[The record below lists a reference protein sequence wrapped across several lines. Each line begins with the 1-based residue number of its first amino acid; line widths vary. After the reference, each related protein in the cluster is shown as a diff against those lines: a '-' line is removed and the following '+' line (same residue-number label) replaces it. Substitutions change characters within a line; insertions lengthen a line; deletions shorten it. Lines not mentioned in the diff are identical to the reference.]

1 MPIRLYDTARREVVP
16 FEPPPLVRMYVCGIT
31 PYDSTHL
38 GHAATYLAYDVLI
51 RRLEDLGHE
60 VALVR
65 NVTDVDDSI
74 LPKARALGVNYLELA
89 DAEMAR
95 FRSDM
100 EALGMRPP
108 LSEPRATEAVP
119 QIIDL
124 VEKLLEAGHA
134 YRADGSVFFDVSSFP
149 AYGALSG
156 YDRDEMLRIAAE
168 RGGRPEDPAKRD
180 PLDFTLWQRSADDEP
195 SWDAPFGA
203 GRPGWHIECSAMVLA
218 AHGTTLDLHGG
229 GTDLIFPHHE
239 SEIAQSTSI
248 TGEPLA
254 RHWMH
259 SAMVAYDGEKM
270 SKSLGNLVFVSDL
283 LKVADARAIRLAL
296 LRHHYRAGFEWF
308 DTDLDEGRALLRR
321 LRAAAAR
328 GLGGVPPTTA
338 AGAAKDSATDPA
350 FRGGADPRPF
360 AARVREALDDDL
372 DVPRALDALDDLA
385 SAILS
390 GEPGGAGVSPGVT
403 DSEAPEVLMEL
414 AQLVG
419 VDLSLPVRGR

>member
-1 MPIRLYDTARREVVP
+1 VPIRLYDTARQEIVP
-16 FEPPPLVRMYVCGIT
+16 FEPPRLVKMYVCGIT

-38 GHAATYLAYDVLI
+38 GHAATYLTYDVLI
-51 RRLEDLGHE
+51 RRLEELGHE
-60 VALVR
+60 VALIR

-74 LPKARALGVNYLELA
+74 LPKARQLGVNYLELA

-124 VEKLLEAGHA
+124 VSRLLAAGHA
-134 YRADGSVFFDVSSFP
+134 YRADGSVFFDISTFP
-149 AYGALSG
+149 AYGALSHLN
-156 YDRDEMLRIAAE
+156 REEMLRIAAE
-168 RGGRPEDPAKRD
+168 RGGRPDDPAKRD
-180 PLDFTLWQRSADDEP
+180 PLDFTLWQRSAPDEP
-195 SWDAPFGA
+195 AWDAPFGP

-218 AHGTTLDLHGG
+218 AHGPTLDLHGG

-239 SEIAQSTSI
+239 SEIAQSTAI
-248 TGEPLA
+248 TGQPLA

-283 LKVADARAIRLAL
+283 LKVADPRAIRLAL

-321 LRAAAAR
+321 LLAAADC
-328 GLGGVPPTTA
+328 GSDPTFA
-338 AGAAKDSATDPA
+338 
-350 FRGGADPRPF
+350 GGADPRPF
-360 AARVREALDDDL
+360 AERVRAALDDDL
-372 DVPRALDALDDLA
+372 DVPRALDALDDLG

-390 GEPGGAGVSPGVT
+390 GEPGGAGVSPAMN
-403 DSEAPEVLMEL
+403 DREAPGEL
-414 AQLVG
+414 LRLARLVG
-419 VDLSLPVRGR
+419 VDLTVAARTG

>member
-1 MPIRLYDTARREVVP
+1 VPIRLYDTARREVVP
-16 FEPPPLVRMYVCGIT
+16 FEPPRLVRVYVCGIT

-38 GHAATYLAYDVLI
+38 GHAATYLAYDVLM
-51 RRLEDLGHE
+51 RRLEELGHE

-74 LPKARALGVNYLELA
+74 LPKARQLGVNYLELA

-108 LSEPRATEAVP
+108 VAEPRATEAVP
-119 QIIDL
+119 QIIEL
-124 VEKLLEAGHA
+124 VSKLLAAGHA
-134 YRADGSVFFDVSSFP
+134 YRADGSVFFDISTFP

-156 YDRDEMLRIAAE
+156 YSREEMIRIAAE
-168 RGGRPEDPAKRD
+168 RGGRPDDPAKRD

-195 SWDAPFGA
+195 SWDAPFGP

-218 AHGTTLDLHGG
+218 AHGATLDLHGG

-239 SEIAQSTSI
+239 SEIAQSTSV

-308 DTDLDEGRALLRR
+308 DTDLDEGKALLRR
-321 LRAAAAR
+321 LLAAADC
-328 GLGGVPPTTA
+328 G
-338 AGAAKDSATDPA
+338 SDPA
-350 FRGGADPRPF
+350 FRGGPDPRPF
-360 AARVREALDDDL
+360 AERVRAALDDDL
-372 DVPRALDALDDLA
+372 DVPRALDELDDLG

-390 GEPGGAGVSPGVT
+390 GG
-403 DSEAPEVLMEL
+403 DHSEAPGALLEL
-414 AQLVG
+414 AGLVG
-419 VDLSLPVRGR
+419 VDLTVRAPAG

>member
-1 MPIRLYDTARREVVP
+1 VPIRLYDTARREVVP

-51 RRLEDLGHE
+51 RRLEELGHE

-74 LPKARALGVNYLELA
+74 LPKARQLGVNYLELA

-100 EALGMRPP
+100 EALGMPPP

-119 QIIDL
+119 EIIEL
-124 VEKLLEAGHA
+124 VGKLLDKGHA
-134 YRADGSVFFDVSSFP
+134 YQADGSVFFDVSTFP

-156 YDRDEMLRIAAE
+156 HGREEMLRIAAE
-168 RGGRPEDPAKRD
+168 RGGRPDDPAKRD

-218 AHGTTLDLHGG
+218 AHGSTLDLHGG

-321 LRAAAAR
+321 LAAANDC
-328 GLGGVPPTTA
+328 
-338 AGAAKDSATDPA
+338 GADPA

-360 AARVREALDDDL
+360 AERVRTALDDDL

-390 GEPGGAGVSPGVT
+390 GGEHR
-403 DSEAPEVLMEL
+403 DAPEVLTEL

-419 VDLSLPVRGR
+419 VDLRLPVRGR

>member
-1 MPIRLYDTARREVVP
+1 VPIRLYDTARREVVP
-16 FEPPPLVRMYVCGIT
+16 FEPPHLVRVYVCGIT

-38 GHAATYLAYDVLI
+38 GHAATYLAYDVLM
-51 RRLEDLGHE
+51 RRLEELGHE

-74 LPKARALGVNYLELA
+74 LPKARQLGVNYLELA

-108 LSEPRATEAVP
+108 VAEPRATEAVP
-119 QIIDL
+119 QIIEL
-124 VEKLLEAGHA
+124 VSKLLDSGHA
-134 YRADGSVFFDVSSFP
+134 YRADGSVFFDISTFP
-149 AYGALSG
+149 AYGTLSG
-156 YDRDEMLRIAAE
+156 YSREEMLRIAAE
-168 RGGRPEDPAKRD
+168 RGGRPDDPAKHD

-195 SWDAPFGA
+195 SWDAPFGP

-218 AHGTTLDLHGG
+218 AHGPTLDLHGG

-239 SEIAQSTSI
+239 SEIAQSTSV
-248 TGEPLA
+248 TGAPLA

-308 DTDLDEGRALLRR
+308 DTDLDEGKALLRR
-321 LRAAAAR
+321 LLAAADC
-328 GLGGVPPTTA
+328 
-338 AGAAKDSATDPA
+338 GADPA
-350 FRGGADPRPF
+350 FRGGPDPRPF
-360 AARVREALDDDL
+360 AERVRAALDEDL
-372 DVPRALDALDDLA
+372 DVPRALDELDDLG

-390 GEPGGAGVSPGVT
+390 GGDHPESPGV
-403 DSEAPEVLMEL
+403 LLEL
-414 AQLVG
+414 AELIG
-419 VDLSLPVRGR
+419 VDLNVPARAR

>member
-1 MPIRLYDTARREVVP
+1 MPIRLYDTARQAIVP

-51 RRLEDLGHE
+51 RRLEELGHA

-74 LPKARALGVNYLELA
+74 LPKARQLGVNYLELA

-108 LSEPRATEAVP
+108 VAEPRATEAVP

-124 VEKLLEAGHA
+124 VSRLLAAGHA
-134 YRADGSVFFDVSSFP
+134 YRADGSVFFDISTFP
-149 AYGALSG
+149 AYGALSHLS
-156 YDRDEMLRIAAE
+156 REEMVAIAAQ
-168 RGGRPEDPAKRD
+168 RGGRPDDPAKRD

-195 SWDAPFGA
+195 AWDAPFGP

-218 AHGTTLDLHGG
+218 AHGSTLDLHGG

-283 LKVADARAIRLAL
+283 LKVADPRAIRLAL

-308 DTDLDEGRALLRR
+308 ETDLDEGKALLRR
-321 LRAAAAR
+321 LLAAADS
-328 GLGGVPPTTA
+328 
-338 AGAAKDSATDPA
+338 GADPA
-350 FRGGADPRPF
+350 FSGGPDPRPF
-360 AARVREALDDDL
+360 AERVRAALDEDL
-372 DVPRALDALDDLA
+372 DVPRALDAIDDLA

-390 GEPGGAGVSPGVT
+390 GGEHREGPA
-403 DSEAPEVLMEL
+403 ALLEL
-414 AQLVG
+414 ARLVG
-419 VDLSLPVRGR
+419 VDLSVAARTE

>member
-1 MPIRLYDTARREVVP
+1 VPIRLYDTAREAIVP
-16 FEPPPLVRMYVCGIT
+16 FEPPKLVRMYVCGIT

-51 RRLEDLGHE
+51 RRLEELGHE

-74 LPKARALGVNYLELA
+74 LPKARQLGVNYLELA

-100 EALGMRPP
+100 DALGMHPP
-108 LSEPRATEAVP
+108 AAEPRATEAVP
-119 QIIDL
+119 QIIEL
-124 VEKLLEAGHA
+124 VGKLLDNGHA
-134 YRADGSVFFDVSSFP
+134 YRADGSVFFDISTFP
-149 AYGALSG
+149 AYGQLSHLS
-156 YDRDEMLRIAAE
+156 REEMLRIAAE
-168 RGGRPEDPAKRD
+168 RGGRPDDPTKRD
-180 PLDFTLWQRSADDEP
+180 PLDFTLWQRSAPDEP
-195 SWDAPFGA
+195 AWDAPFGP

-218 AHGTTLDLHGG
+218 AHGSTLDLHGG

-248 TGEPLA
+248 TGQPLA

-259 SAMVAYDGEKM
+259 SAMVAFEGEKM

-283 LKVADARAIRLAL
+283 LKVADPRAIRLAL

-308 DTDLDEGRALLRR
+308 DTDLDEGKALLRR
-321 LRAAAAR
+321 LMAAAVRGTGGVPLTGAAAAANTS
-328 GLGGVPPTTA
+328 G
-338 AGAAKDSATDPA
+338 SDPG

-360 AARVREALDDDL
+360 AEKVRAALDDDL

-390 GEPGGAGVSPGVT
+390 GGPDCDAPAGLV
-403 DSEAPEVLMEL
+403 EL
-414 AQLVG
+414 ARLVG
-419 VDLSLPVRGR
+419 VDLTVAARFR

>member
-1 MPIRLYDTARREVVP
+1 VPIRLYDTARREVVP
-16 FEPPPLVRMYVCGIT
+16 FEPPHLVRMYVCGIT

-51 RRLEDLGHE
+51 RRLEEVGHE

-74 LPKARALGVNYLELA
+74 LPKARSLGVNYLELA

-108 LSEPRATEAVP
+108 VAEPRATEAVP
-119 QIIDL
+119 QIIEL
-124 VEKLLEAGHA
+124 VSKLLAAGHA
-134 YRADGSVFFDVSSFP
+134 YRADGSVFFDISTFP

-156 YDRDEMLRIAAE
+156 YSREEMIRTAAE
-168 RGGRPEDPAKRD
+168 RGGRPDDPAKRD
-180 PLDFTLWQRSADDEP
+180 PLDFTLWQRSAADEP
-195 SWDAPFGA
+195 SWDTPFGP
-203 GRPGWHIECSAMVLA
+203 GRPGWHIECSAMALA
-218 AHGTTLDLHGG
+218 AHGPTLDLHGG

-239 SEIAQSTSI
+239 SEIAQSASV
-248 TGEPLA
+248 TGKPLA

-308 DTDLDEGRALLRR
+308 ETDLDEGTALLRR
-321 LRAAAAR
+321 LLAAADC
-328 GLGGVPPTTA
+328 
-338 AGAAKDSATDPA
+338 GADPA
-350 FRGGADPRPF
+350 FRGGADPSPF
-360 AARVREALDDDL
+360 AERVRAALDDDL
-372 DVPRALDALDDLA
+372 DVPRALDELDDLA

-390 GEPGGAGVSPGVT
+390 GGDHPEAPGV
-403 DSEAPEVLMEL
+403 LLEL
-414 AQLVG
+414 AELIG
-419 VDLSLPVRGR
+419 VDLTVRAPAG